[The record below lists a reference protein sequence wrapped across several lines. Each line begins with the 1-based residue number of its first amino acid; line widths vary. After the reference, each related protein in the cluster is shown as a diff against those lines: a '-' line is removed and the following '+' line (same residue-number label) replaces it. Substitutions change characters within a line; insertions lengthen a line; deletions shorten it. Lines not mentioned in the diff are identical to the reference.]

1 MARIESMYH
10 PTVSSG
16 VEKNRT
22 IPIQITNLP
31 SEIGHAQKE
40 TEINTII
47 RRILEASF
55 GVFQP
60 RASSLGASK
69 KSTSDMVQHRRLG
82 FE

>member
-1 MARIESMYH
+1 LAKIESMYH
-10 PTVSSG
+10 PTVNSG

-22 IPIQITNLP
+22 IPIQITILP
-31 SEIGHAQKE
+31 SEIGHAHKE

-47 RRILEASF
+47 KRILEASF
-55 GVFQP
+55 GVCQP

-69 KSTSDMVQHRRLG
+69 KSTKDMTVHRGLG